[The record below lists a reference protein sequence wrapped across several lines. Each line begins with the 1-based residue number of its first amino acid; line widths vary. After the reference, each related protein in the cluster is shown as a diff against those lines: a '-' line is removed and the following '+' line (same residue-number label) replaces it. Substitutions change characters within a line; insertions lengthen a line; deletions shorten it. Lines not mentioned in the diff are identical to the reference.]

1 MQAEFLILA
10 HSPAELEV
18 PARNEGQES
27 RTEPRTGCSWPS
39 ELRLWLHREGKSA
52 APSTRSKKNSKKPK
66 KLIQSSPPPCKPGS
80 APHSG
85 VLCISSNFENNTKDR
100 QKKDKKTKKKTKQRT
115 KGKAA
120 VHVYLV
126 QMVPSPPG
134 WHREGPSP
142 AAPAQPWF
150 GLVWTGLK
158 PCSRGGCIL
167 ALLHILGTRW
177 AKHFEFLLL

>member
-1 MQAEFLILA
+1 MRDRNHGQNHGQAALGLQN
-10 HSPAELEV
+10 S
-18 PARNEGQES
+18 GCGC
-27 RTEPRTGCSWPS
+27 TGKGRALLLP
-39 ELRLWLHREGKSA
+39 LGA
-52 APSTRSKKNSKKPK
+52 KKKSKKPK

-100 QKKDKKTKKKTKQRT
+100 QKKDKKTKKKNKKTKQRT

>member
-1 MQAEFLILA
+1 MRDRNHGQNHGQAALGLQN
-10 HSPAELEV
+10 S
-18 PARNEGQES
+18 GCGC
-27 RTEPRTGCSWPS
+27 TGKGRALLLP
-39 ELRLWLHREGKSA
+39 LGAKKI
-52 APSTRSKKNSKKPK
+52 PKNPKNSSRALLLPANRAQL
-66 KLIQSSPPPCKPGS
+66 LIQVFYASLATLKTIPK
-80 APHSG
+80 
-85 VLCISSNFENNTKDR
+85 T
-100 QKKDKKTKKKTKQRT
+100 DKKRIKRQKKKTKQRT